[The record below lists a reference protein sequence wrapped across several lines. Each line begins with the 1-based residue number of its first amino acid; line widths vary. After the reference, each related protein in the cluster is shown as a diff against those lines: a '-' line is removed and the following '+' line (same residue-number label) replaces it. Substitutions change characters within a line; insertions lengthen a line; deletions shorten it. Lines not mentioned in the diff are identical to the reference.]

1 MRRSGAASSVV
12 SAGHRRRSTAHD
24 RQYDRS
30 HGRARLGST
39 ATTFAHPSSNR
50 LKAPL
55 DGASSDMRFS
65 YEVDLIF
72 CLDFVDASFDNRA
85 HTDV

>member
-1 MRRSGAASSVV
+1 
-12 SAGHRRRSTAHD
+12 
-24 RQYDRS
+24 
-30 HGRARLGST
+30 
-39 ATTFAHPSSNR
+39 
-50 LKAPL
+50 
-55 DGASSDMRFS
+55 MRFS